1 MALTDIAVLLVDDDP
16 IFRQLVTD
24 FLTSQDAK
32 VYQAGNGHQGLE
44 LFEHKQIDVV
54 IADLSMPG
62 LGGLGM
68 LKQLIE
74 LNPSV
79 PAIVI
84 SGHGVMSDVVEA
96 LRIGACDYLVKPIAD
111 LFIISQSIEEA
122 MESALEHSNPK
133 SGVERIKSHKAPL
146 AEQLNELSYQE
157 LNDNLHLLEQNAF
170 AAKSVQQQL
179 FPASNIDYPKAVIN
193 YSLFKQDDISA
204 YFIDSTMVGDN
215 HLICYMAHFNPEDN
229 SAAFGC
235 VLLRSFVNQK
245 LKLYRNGVSTTLVE
259 PYNMLSYLNDRMVK
273 SGLHMQV
280 DVSYICIELTQFR
293 VAIGQAGSGI
303 RCYLRNHMGLA
314 TIALPE
320 SLPLGSDKWQKPS
333 TQFRTLMPGET
344 LCIATL
350 DKQHQHLL
358 LENQFLGLV
367 FRDTVPSGGFMELAV
382 K

>member
-1 MALTDIAVLLVDDDP
+1 MALTDVAVLLVDDDP
-16 IFRQLVTD
+16 VFRQLVTD
-24 FLTSQDAK
+24 FLISQNAK
-32 VYQAGNGHQGLE
+32 VYQAGNGNQGLA
-44 LFEHKQIDVV
+44 LFEQKRIDIV

-74 LNPSV
+74 LNPSI

-96 LRIGACDYLVKPIAD
+96 LRIGACDYLIKPIAD
-111 LFIISQSIEEA
+111 LFIISQSIQEA
-122 MESALEHSNPK
+122 MANALN
-133 SGVERIKSHKAPL
+133 APSL
-146 AEQLNELSYQE
+146 EGKELEQPFIEQLNELSYQE
-157 LNDNLHLLEQNAF
+157 LNDNLHLLEQNAL

-179 FPASNIDYPKAVIN
+179 FPASHIDYPKAVIN

-215 HLICYMAHFNPEDN
+215 HLICYMAHFHPEDN
-229 SAAFGC
+229 TAAFGC

-245 LKLYRNGVSTTLVE
+245 LKLYRNGVSTTLIE
-259 PYNMLSYLNDRMVK
+259 PFNMLSYLNERMVK

-293 VAIGQAGSGI
+293 VAIGQAGSGL
-303 RCYLRNHMGLA
+303 RCYLRNQTGLA

-333 TQFRTLMPGET
+333 TQFRSLMPGET

-350 DKQHQHLL
+350 DKQHQALL
-358 LENQFLGLV
+358 LEDQFLGLV
-367 FRDTVPSGGFMELAV
+367 FRDTMASGGFMELSI